1 MGYNYIVKLILNF
14 FWTTMDNNFNSMSLS
29 KSVDTV
35 NALIDKIN
43 STCDAL
49 MAALEFNTETVSSYN
64 MTIIQR
70 MNMNSEFID
79 RVVSNIIAMK
89 KHLSDLK
96 KWINGDLLM
105 DTWDLQTIVEW
116 LRETSDK
123 LNELLLSD
131 NNFNNVYDF
140 AINEIQTLIEQVL
153 DEIKIWE
160 VVLKMSN

>member
-1 MGYNYIVKLILNF
+1 
-14 FWTTMDNNFNSMSLS
+14 MDNNVNSMSLS

-64 MTIIQR
+64 MTVIQR

-96 KWINGDLLM
+96 K
-105 DTWDLQTIVEW
+105 
-116 LRETSDK
+116 
-123 LNELLLSD
+123 
-131 NNFNNVYDF
+131 
-140 AINEIQTLIEQVL
+140 
-153 DEIKIWE
+153 
-160 VVLKMSN
+160 

>member
-1 MGYNYIVKLILNF
+1 M
-14 FWTTMDNNFNSMSLS
+14 NNGLNSMSLS

-49 MAALEFNTETVSSYN
+49 ISALEMNTESVSSYN
-64 MTIIQR
+64 MTIVDR
-70 MNMNSEFID
+70 MNINSEFID

-89 KHLSDLK
+89 KHLADLQ
-96 KWINGDLLM
+96 KWINWNLIE
-105 DTWDLQTIVEW
+105 DTGDLQTVVSG
-116 LRETSDK
+116 LKETSDK

-131 NNFNNVYDF
+131 NNFNNIYDF

-153 DEIKIWE
+153 DEVKLGE
-160 VVLKMSN
+160 VILKMDN

>member
-1 MGYNYIVKLILNF
+1 
-14 FWTTMDNNFNSMSLS
+14 MDNNVNSMSLS

-49 MAALEFNTETVSSYN
+49 MAALEMNTESVSFYN
-64 MTIIQR
+64 MTIVDR
-70 MNMNSEFID
+70 MNINSEFID

-96 KWINGDLLM
+96 KWINGDLIM
-105 DTWDLQTIVEW
+105 DTWDLQTVVSW
-116 LRETSDK
+116 LMETSDK

-153 DEIKIWE
+153 DEIKLWE
-160 VVLKMSN
+160 VVLKYENN

>member
-1 MGYNYIVKLILNF
+1 MS
-14 FWTTMDNNFNSMSLS
+14 NNLDSMSFV

-49 MAALEFNTETVSSYN
+49 LVALEYNSETVSTYN
-64 MTIIQR
+64 MTIVQR
-70 MNMNSEFID
+70 MNINSEFID

-96 KWINGDLLM
+96 RWINGDLIM
-105 DTWDLQTIVEW
+105 DTWDLQNVVSG
-116 LRETSDK
+116 LMETSDR

-131 NNFNNVYDF
+131 NNFNNIYDF
-140 AINEIQTLIEQVL
+140 AINEIQTLIQQVL
-153 DEIKIWE
+153 DEIKLWE
-160 VVLKMSN
+160 VILKYENN

>member
-1 MGYNYIVKLILNF
+1 
-14 FWTTMDNNFNSMSLS
+14 MDNNVNSMSLA

-64 MTIIQR
+64 MTIVQR
-70 MNMNSEFID
+70 MNFNSEFID

-96 KWINGDLLM
+96 
-105 DTWDLQTIVEW
+105 
-116 LRETSDK
+116 R
-123 LNELLLSD
+123 
-131 NNFNNVYDF
+131 
-140 AINEIQTLIEQVL
+140 
-153 DEIKIWE
+153 
-160 VVLKMSN
+160 

>member
-1 MGYNYIVKLILNF
+1 MS
-14 FWTTMDNNFNSMSLS
+14 NNLDSMSFV

-49 MAALEFNTETVSSYN
+49 LVALEYNSGTVSTYN
-64 MTIIQR
+64 MTIVQR
-70 MNMNSEFID
+70 TNINSEFID

-96 KWINGDLLM
+96 RWINGDLIM
-105 DTWDLQTIVEW
+105 DTWDLQNVVSG
-116 LRETSDK
+116 LMETSDR

-131 NNFNNVYDF
+131 NNFNNIYDF
-140 AINEIQTLIEQVL
+140 AINEIQTLIQQVL
-153 DEIKIWE
+153 DEIKLWE
-160 VVLKMSN
+160 VVLKYENN

>member
-1 MGYNYIVKLILNF
+1 
-14 FWTTMDNNFNSMSLS
+14 MDNNVNSMSLA

-64 MTIIQR
+64 MTIVQR
-70 MNMNSEFID
+70 MSFNSEFID

-96 KWINGDLLM
+96 K
-105 DTWDLQTIVEW
+105 
-116 LRETSDK
+116 
-123 LNELLLSD
+123 
-131 NNFNNVYDF
+131 
-140 AINEIQTLIEQVL
+140 
-153 DEIKIWE
+153 
-160 VVLKMSN
+160 

>member
-1 MGYNYIVKLILNF
+1 M
-14 FWTTMDNNFNSMSLS
+14 NNNLDSMSLA

-64 MTIIQR
+64 MTIVDR
-70 MNMNSEFID
+70 MNVNSEFID

-96 KWINGDLLM
+96 KWINWDLIE
-105 DTWDLQTIVEW
+105 DTLDLQTIVSG

-140 AINEIQTLIEQVL
+140 AINEIQALIEQVL
-153 DEIKIWE
+153 DEVKLGE

>member
-1 MGYNYIVKLILNF
+1 M
-14 FWTTMDNNFNSMSLS
+14 NNNLDSVSLA

-64 MTIIQR
+64 MTIVQR
-70 MNMNSEFID
+70 MNINSEFID

-96 KWINGDLLM
+96 KWINWDLIE
-105 DTWDLQTIVEW
+105 DTLDLQTIVSG

-140 AINEIQTLIEQVL
+140 AINEIQTLIEKVL

-160 VVLKMSN
+160 VVLKMSD

>member
-64 MTIIQR
+64 MTVIQR

>member
-1 MGYNYIVKLILNF
+1 M
-14 FWTTMDNNFNSMSLS
+14 NNNLDSMSLV

-64 MTIIQR
+64 MTIVQR
-70 MNMNSEFID
+70 MNINSEFID

-96 KWINGDLLM
+96 KWINWDLIE
-105 DTWDLQTIVEW
+105 DTLDLQTIVSG

-140 AINEIQTLIEQVL
+140 AINEIQAMIEQVL
-153 DEIKIWE
+153 DEVKLGE